1 MKNITASTAR
11 RLWSQLLGRVEHR
24 GSRYA
29 IMRNGHVVAALIPI
43 DETDLLR
50 ELEDHVD
57 LQQAREAIEQERGKE
72 RLSWSEVL
80 AYGGIE
86 E

>member
-24 GSRYA
+24 GARYA
-29 IMRNGHVVAALIPI
+29 IVRNGHVVAALIPI
-43 DETDLLR
+43 DETDLLS
-50 ELEDHVD
+50 ELEDHLD
-57 LQQAREAIEQERGKE
+57 LQQAREAIALERGKE
-72 RLSWSEVL
+72 RLSWADVL

-86 E
+86 